1 MSDFGVIVW
10 SEKMDRLAVEKARE
24 LHRRHPGLSFPIDTE
39 WLVSAEGCELVRWDF
54 LPPVKEVKCGPF
66 IGIATGLETAE
77 QRYLAAHALAHNLL
91 HCGNQLFF
99 YEWNKTITWKQER
112 EGDDCA
118 AHILMPE
125 EALKNLRMPVWD
137 LAEHFGVPELLVV
150 LRLTEFATDRE
161 RPWRP

>member
-1 MSDFGVIVW
+1 
-10 SEKMDRLAVEKARE
+10 MDRLAVEKAKD
-24 LHRRHPGLSFPIDTE
+24 LHRRYPGLLFPLDME

-54 LPPVKEVKCGPF
+54 LPPVKEVKRGRF
-66 IGIATGLETAE
+66 IGIAADLDASER
-77 QRYLAAHALAHNLL
+77 RYLAAHALAHHLL

-99 YEWNKTITWKQER
+99 YDWDKTITWKQER
-112 EGDDCA
+112 EADDCA

-125 EALKNLRMPVWD
+125 EVFRKLRKMPVWD
-137 LAEHFGVPELLVV
+137 LAEYFGVPEPLVV